1 MKKYL
6 SIFLAA
12 VILMGAFQS
21 AGLAATKTVQVKSVK
36 ITPASLTLVIGVKA
50 TLTAKISPANATNKN
65 VTWKSANTSVVYVS
79 SAGVVTAKAVGT
91 AKVSV
96 TTRDANKTDSITV
109 TVIKP
114 RPIPLPDSAKTIET
128 MLYGVCFG
136 PYLTEPNGAPSVK
149 CRYAVY
155 GNRMSGLPFGGLGV
169 GRDAP
174 STLTTIRARYRR
186 HAWLVYKPNA
196 PCQCLRIDSRFEF
209 C

>member
-12 VILMGAFQS
+12 VIMMGVFQS
-21 AGLAATKTVQVKSVK
+21 AGLAAVKTVQVKSVK
-36 ITPASLTLVIGVKA
+36 ITHTNLALTIGVKA
-50 TLTAKISPANATNKN
+50 ALTAEIKPANATNKN
-65 VTWKSANTSVVYVS
+65 ITWKSADTSIVYVS
-79 SAGVVTAKAVGT
+79 KTGVVTAKATGT

-114 RPIPLPDSAKTIET
+114 RPIPLPDNAKSIET

-149 CRYAVY
+149 MPV
-155 GNRMSGLPFGGLGV
+155 
-169 GRDAP
+169 
-174 STLTTIRARYRR
+174 RR
-186 HAWLVYKPNA
+186 L
-196 PCQCLRIDSRFEF
+196 
-209 C
+209 